1 MNIDDE
7 LLELLAGNGT
17 RGSSGCDK
25 AQLVKYAGCKGHGEY
40 TWVRLFRQ
48 EEHVVVVATHLNSRL
63 DCAPS
68 LSSTLALADEICRMF
83 LIPPKQLVLI
93 EHYECRA
100 QEISRTEDQC
110 ADRFQWAR
118 LKWVR
123 ETKRFSDATWVEL
136 TRRTVESILHH
147 PLARAAFVQI
157 KR

>member
-7 LLELLAGNGT
+7 LLELLARNGT
-17 RGSSGCDK
+17 RGSSGGDK
-25 AQLVKYAGCKGHGEY
+25 AQLVKYAGCKGQSEY

-48 EEHVVVVATHLNSRL
+48 DEHVVVVATHLNGCL

-68 LSSTLALADEICRMF
+68 LSSTLALAEEICRMF

-100 QEISRTEDQC
+100 QEMSRTEDQG

-118 LKWVR
+118 LKWDR

-136 TRRTVESILHH
+136 TSRTVESILHH
-147 PLARAAFVQI
+147 SLGRRSLC
-157 KR
+157 K

>member
-17 RGSSGCDK
+17 RGSSGGDK
-25 AQLVKYAGCKGHGEY
+25 AQLVKYAGCKGQSEY

-48 EEHVVVVATHLNSRL
+48 EEHVVVVATHLNGCL

-68 LSSTLALADEICRMF
+68 LSSTLALANEICRMF

-93 EHYECRA
+93 EHYECST
-100 QEISRTEDQC
+100 QEISRTEDRC

-118 LKWVR
+118 LKWDG
-123 ETKRFSDATWVEL
+123 ETKRFLDATFVDL

-147 PLARAAFVQI
+147 PLGGLRC
-157 KR
+157 K

>member
-7 LLELLAGNGT
+7 LLELLAGNGP
-17 RGSSGCDK
+17 RGSSGADK

-48 EEHVVVVATHLNSRL
+48 EEHVVVVATHLNGCL

-68 LSSTLALADEICRMF
+68 LSSTLALAEEICRMF

-93 EHYECRA
+93 EHYECGA
-100 QEISRTEDQC
+100 HEISRTEDQC

-118 LKWVR
+118 LKWDR
-123 ETKRFSDATWVEL
+123 ETNRFSDASWVEL
-136 TRRTVESILHH
+136 TRRTVESILHRALG
-147 PLARAAFVQI
+147 PLC
-157 KR
+157 K

>member
-1 MNIDDE
+1 MNIDG
-7 LLELLAGNGT
+7 ELLALNGT
-17 RGSSGCDK
+17 RGSSGGDK
-25 AQLVKYAGCKGHGEY
+25 AQLVKYVGGKGKGEY

-48 EEHVVVVATHLNSRL
+48 EEHVVVVATHLDGRL

-118 LKWVR
+118 LKWDR
-123 ETKRFSDATWVEL
+123 KTKRFSDATWVEL
-136 TRRTVESILHH
+136 TRRTVESMLHQRLGRH
-147 PLARAAFVQI
+147 
-157 KR
+157 